1 MSKSTCQS
9 LCQIISCLIVLTHS
23 YFFSFRF
30 SFVLHEICQTPATEP
45 GNYYNLCMQIIS
57 PSKWVEGKNL
67 ILKFPVFH
75 PFFTASLNK
84 NSVYYLSSDF

>member
-1 MSKSTCQS
+1 MYFTTGVLFLNTFNKPFY
-9 LCQIISCLIVLTHS
+9 ISCLIVLTHS
-23 YFFSFRF
+23 YFFSFGF

-57 PSKWVEGKNL
+57 QSKWVEGKNL

-75 PFFTASLNK
+75 PFLLQA
-84 NSVYYLSSDF
+84 

>member
-1 MSKSTCQS
+1 MNMSIPMSNNIMPHCFNS
-9 LCQIISCLIVLTHS
+9 FL
-23 YFFSFRF
+23 FFFLWF